1 MLGCA
6 FATVAVA
13 LAWLSFEMVP
23 DTSISHLI
31 MPTIVLGLG
40 LAFIRPAPTATATRK
55 LAPQLAGAGS
65 GVYNTAGSLGQLL
78 GSASM
83 AAFIASRTAAEMPTP
98 SDSAQL
104 SALREAEKTVVQLV
118 ESLREPFAA
127 VMSQSMLLLALI
139 ALIGMATAFF
149 IADRTRF
156 TGIDQRP
163 ASTSSSARAVDGSPC
178 RLSVPSTKPTGPGSR
193 STGIRKLL
201 DDRFAELGQRIRSRE
216 VGEPNVEPLDS
227 LRGQAGKVFD
237 HFSGA
242 AADQPRPKVSESAG
256 AHFTHAGRIFTATD
270 KAHHLLNRY
279 SG

>member
-149 IADRTRF
+149 IADRTPIHRY
-156 TGIDQRP
+156 
-163 ASTSSSARAVDGSPC
+163 
-178 RLSVPSTKPTGPGSR
+178 R
-193 STGIRKLL
+193 STPRPRRPVRRALWMVPPAACRCPQQSPPAPGH
-201 DDRFAELGQRIRSRE
+201 GQRGSANSLMTDS
-216 VGEPNVEPLDS
+216 PNSANVS
-227 LRGQAGKVFD
+227 
-237 HFSGA
+237 A
-242 AADQPRPKVSESAG
+242 AAKSANQ
-256 AHFTHAGRIFTATD
+256 T
-270 KAHHLLNRY
+270 
-279 SG
+279 